1 MKILYILPILLFC
14 NISFAQELPE
24 LSMKNGLVFYE
35 FKHTLNNQKKCL
47 STYSTV
53 VMASVMKKN
62 GLILKDESYNGYGYG
77 FVPGNWSN
85 RKGGYKAGY
94 LELNCS
100 DTVAEHI
107 SGMPMFSLATCVFR
121 PGRKNAEQYTVT
133 AHVELIFVN
142 KNEYVLKFKDFQSN
156 GPLGEMYENFINTEK
171 KSIYLTRFFN
181 DVNFFVKYS
190 DEIYLKSITEAY
202 QADDL

>member
-1 MKILYILPILLFC
+1 MKILYLLPILLFC

-53 VMASVMKKN
+53 VMASVINKN
-62 GLILKDESYNGYGYG
+62 GLFKKDEAYSGYVYSFFTGTY
-77 FVPGNWSN
+77 SN
-85 RKGGYKAGY
+85 RKKGKMGF

-107 SGMPMFSLATCVFR
+107 SGMPMFSLITRAFR
-121 PGRKNAEQYTVT
+121 PGRVNEEKYMVT
-133 AHVELIFVN
+133 AHVELIFIN
-142 KNEYVLKFKDFQSN
+142 KNEYILKFKDFQSN

-171 KSIYLTRFFN
+171 KSKYLIRFFN
-181 DVNFFVKYS
+181 DVNFFVEYS
-190 DEIYLKSITEAY
+190 DEIFLKSITEAY
-202 QADDL
+202 QADEL

>member
-1 MKILYILPILLFC
+1 MKIFYILPLLLFC
-14 NISFAQELPE
+14 NISFAQEVPE

-53 VMASVMKKN
+53 VMASVINKN
-62 GLILKDESYNGYGYG
+62 LLFKKDEAYNGYVYS
-77 FVPGNWSN
+77 FVTGTYSN
-85 RKGGYKAGY
+85 RKGGF

-107 SGMPMFSLATCVFR
+107 SGMPMFTVITRAFR
-121 PGRKNAEQYTVT
+121 PSRVNEEQYMAT
-133 AHVELIFVN
+133 AHVELIFIN

-156 GPLGEMYENFINTEK
+156 GNGPLGEIYENFINTEK
-171 KSIYLTRFFN
+171 KSKYLIRFFN

-190 DEIYLKSITEAY
+190 DEIFLKSITEAY
-202 QADDL
+202 QADEL